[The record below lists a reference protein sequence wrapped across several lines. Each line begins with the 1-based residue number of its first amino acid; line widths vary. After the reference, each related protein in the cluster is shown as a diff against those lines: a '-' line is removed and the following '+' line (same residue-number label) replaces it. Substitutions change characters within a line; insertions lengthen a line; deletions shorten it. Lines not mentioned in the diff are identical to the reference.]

1 MHQVLLAT
9 QFSPRVDAVSV
20 SVLELSLPA
29 VRAPD
34 AKIHHHPRPLVHR
47 VHQLLVP
54 LHFSFLPH
62 QLWFLSETVLPVES
76 TSADVQGGE
85 GGTSETVL
93 VPSRYSVVFFTG
105 PRDDTVITPLPTC
118 VTPTNP
124 SRFSDITAG
133 AHLQMKLQRTNVA
146 QQ

>member
-1 MHQVLLAT
+1 MVNAGDLISRWTNGLWK
-9 QFSPRVDAVSV
+9 SN
-20 SVLELSLPA
+20 
-29 VRAPD
+29 
-34 AKIHHHPRPLVHR
+34 VHR
-47 VHQLLVP
+47 VVNPPPLPLVR
-54 LHFSFLPH
+54 
-62 QLWFLSETVLPVES
+62 QSESSGSDGGE
-76 TSADVQGGE
+76 GGE

-124 SRFSDITAG
+124 SRYSDITAG